1 MMLFVF
7 LFIIYKFWQRN
18 VLFQKLIDQAFLK
31 IPVFGSIRKSMLIT
45 QWARNIGILYSN
57 GIPILDSLQT
67 TALNSNDWVTLELCS
82 KIKILLSQG
91 WSFSDSLKIID
102 NRHRL
107 INKAYFQLIK
117 IGENSGE
124 LGKILLS
131 IAKQEEEKLDQ
142 LVDQLTQS
150 LEPILMLFMGII
162 IGSLVISLYLPIFE
176 MGQIL

>member
-1 MMLFVF
+1 
-7 LFIIYKFWQRN
+7 
-18 VLFQKLIDQAFLK
+18 
-31 IPVFGSIRKSMLIT
+31 
-45 QWARNIGILYSN
+45 
-57 GIPILDSLQT
+57 
-67 TALNSNDWVTLELCS
+67 
-82 KIKILLSQG
+82 LLSQG

-124 LGKILLS
+124 LGKIMLS